1 MKYNLE
7 LTYSGNILD
16 LRTKSVSIE
25 NAINSYNDRKYQMQN
40 PKTLSLIEITERKI
54 FLTLDSALP
63 LSSPG
68 KALRIFSMDLI
79 KKEGFLPSASGQLFR
94 TQLISEENI
103 NEEDIPH
110 LPITEI
116 SDSDFLKA
124 LIDYVC
130 NKSSGKST
138 EYKRKNAAFR
148 QMIQIAIES
157 GIIK

>member
-7 LTYSGNILD
+7 LTYSGNIID
-16 LRTKSVSIE
+16 LRAKSTSIK
-25 NAINSYNDRKYQMQN
+25 NAVDSYNDRKFQMQN
-40 PKTLSLIEITERKI
+40 PKTLSLNHIEERKI

-68 KALRIFSMDLI
+68 KALRIFSMYLI
-79 KKEGFLPSASGQLFR
+79 KKEGFVPSASGQLFR
-94 TQLISEENI
+94 TKLISEETPPKETSHSISNS
-103 NEEDIPH
+103 D
-110 LPITEI
+110 I

-130 NKSSGKST
+130 NKSSGNST

-148 QMIQIAIES
+148 QMIQIGIDS